1 MSWWKD
7 LRARH
12 QQVEERIERSTQ
24 AMRDV
29 SDVVLALK
37 ASTDRLETV
46 LTEMQRDIAVL
57 REENNNGGNGD
68 RPG

>member
-7 LRARH
+7 LRTRH
-12 QQVEERIERSTQ
+12 EAVEERIEASTK

-29 SDVVLALK
+29 ADVVLQLK

-46 LTEMQRDIAVL
+46 LAEMQRDVETL
-57 REENNNGGNGD
+57 REANGNGGNGE
-68 RPG
+68 